1 MGLWESPTAPLRPI
15 AAIPPHPALL
25 QARRH
30 NPRLPLK
37 SPRKITLIIEPQLRR
52 HAGDAL
58 PALEELRR
66 RLDFQL
72 QQILMNTHSRILIL
86 RKVTASGAED
96 TEDTAPVSARDSISC
111 CRKVAS
117 IWE

>member
-1 MGLWESPTAPLRPI
+1 MLKSYKTCRKTRRGAVWLCESTTAPLCPT

-66 RLDFQL
+66 RYGPQTASRIEGEY
-72 QQILMNTHSRILIL
+72 QILPFFGEDIRKL
-86 RKVTASGAED
+86 RKE
-96 TEDTAPVSARDSISC
+96 RQ
-111 CRKVAS
+111 
-117 IWE
+117 